1 MTSICSEIA
10 SVTMQILFI
19 HQNLPAQFKHL
30 IAHYA
35 RAPEVEVFGL
45 GEAACVKSNFSRAI
59 DGFRLFAYSFSEE
72 ANPATYHA
80 LRQTGAAL
88 RRGFAVAKALQGLRE
103 RGIRPD
109 VIYGHPGWGEMLYVR
124 DIFPDARIVNFCE
137 FYFNRQ
143 GQDFGF
149 DPEFGEVD
157 PNGWHIRT
165 ENMTHVVS
173 LLAADRGISPTE
185 WQRSRYPIEL
195 REKIDVVHDGADTH
209 VIHPDP
215 NAKVILRGRRLT
227 LTSHDEVITFVN
239 RNLEPYR
246 GFHVFMRALPEILRK
261 RPQAHVVI
269 VGGDEVSYGRALK
282 GTTWRERLLAE
293 VGKELDAARVHFVG
307 RVKYRDYLRVLQV
320 STAHVYLTYPFVL
333 SWSMLE
339 AMAVGC
345 VVVGSRTSPVEEV
358 IRDGENGRLVDFF
371 DREELVDAVVDVCAQ
386 RERLCPMRAA
396 ARATVVQRYDL
407 RAVCLPRL
415 AEVLG
420 SVYPQ

>member
-1 MTSICSEIA
+1 
-10 SVTMQILFI
+10 MQILFI

-35 RAPEVEVFGL
+35 RVPTVEVLGL
-45 GEAACVKSNFSRAI
+45 GEAARVKRNFSRAI
-59 DGFRLFAYSFSEE
+59 EGFRLFAYSFSDDDK
-72 ANPATYHA
+72 PASYNA

-88 RRGFAVAKALQGLRE
+88 RRGVAVAKALQGLRE

-124 DIFPDARIVNFCE
+124 DVFPDARIVNFCE

-149 DPEFGEVD
+149 DPEFGEAD

-165 ENMTHVVS
+165 ENMAQVVS

-195 REKIDVVHDGADTH
+195 REKIDVVHDGVDTS
-209 VIHPDP
+209 VARPDP
-215 NAKVILRGRRLT
+215 RAKIIFRQKALT
-227 LTSHDEVITFVN
+227 LTPDDEVITFVN

-246 GFHVFMRALPEILRK
+246 GFHVFMRALPEILRQ
-261 RPQAHVVI
+261 RPRAHVVI

-282 GTTWRERLLAE
+282 DITWRERLLSE
-293 VGKELDAARVHFVG
+293 VSRHLDMARVHFVG

-320 STAHVYLTYPFVL
+320 STVHVYLTYPFVL
-333 SWSMLE
+333 SWSLLE
-339 AMAVGC
+339 AMAAGC
-345 VVVGSRTSPVEEV
+345 VVIGSRTSPVEEA
-358 IRDGENGRLVDFF
+358 IRDGENGRLVEFF
-371 DREELVDAVVDVCAQ
+371 NKEQLVEAVVDACAE
-386 RERLCPMRAA
+386 RETLGSMRAA
-396 ARATVVQRYDL
+396 ARASVMQRYDL
-407 RAVCLPRL
+407 RTVCLPRQ
-415 AEVLG
+415 VQMLG
-420 SVYPQ
+420 RCDGS

>member
-1 MTSICSEIA
+1 MTSKCSETVNA
-10 SVTMQILFI
+10 TMQILFI

-35 RAPEVEVFGL
+35 RLPGVEVFGL
-45 GEAACVKSNFSRAI
+45 GEAARVKSNFSRAI
-59 DGFRLFAYSFSEE
+59 EGFRLFAYSFSEDGK
-72 ANPATYHA
+72 PASYNA
-80 LRQTGAAL
+80 LRQTGEAL
-88 RRGFAVAKALQGLRE
+88 RRGFGVAKALQGLRA

-124 DIFPDARIVNFCE
+124 DVFPDARIVNFCE

-149 DPEFGEVD
+149 DPEFREVD

-165 ENMTHVVS
+165 ENMTHAVS
-173 LLAADRGISPTE
+173 LLAADRGISPTQ

-195 REKIDVVHDGADTH
+195 REKIDVVHDGVDTN
-209 VIHPDP
+209 VVRPDP
-215 NAKVILRGRRLT
+215 NAKIILREKSVKLT
-227 LTSHDEVITFVN
+227 PHDEVITFVN

-246 GFHVFMRALPEILRK
+246 GFHVFMRALPEILRR
-261 RPQAHVVI
+261 RPRAHVVI

-282 GTTWRERLLAE
+282 GTTWRERLLSE
-293 VGKELDAARVHFVG
+293 VGKHLDAARVHFVG

-339 AMAVGC
+339 AMAAGC
-345 VVVGSRTSPVEEV
+345 VVVGSRTAPVEEV
-358 IRDGENGRLVDFF
+358 IRDGENGWLVDFF
-371 DREELVDAVVDVCAQ
+371 EKEQLVEVVASACARREGLGS
-386 RERLCPMRAA
+386 MRAA
-396 ARATVVQRYDL
+396 ARATVMQRYDL
-407 RAVCLPRL
+407 RTVCLPRQV
-415 AEVLG
+415 EMLG
-420 SVYPQ
+420 MG

>member
-1 MTSICSEIA
+1 MMSMCSEA
-10 SVTMQILFI
+10 ADTTMQILFI
-19 HQNLPAQFKHL
+19 HQNLPAQFRHL

-35 RAPEVEVFGL
+35 CAPGVEVLGL
-45 GEAACVKSNFSRAI
+45 GEAARVKSNFSRAI
-59 DGFRLFAYSFSEE
+59 DGFRLFAYSFSED
-72 ANPATYHA
+72 ARPASYNA

-124 DIFPDARIVNFCE
+124 DVFPDARIVNFCE

-157 PNGWHIRT
+157 LNGWHLRT

-195 REKIDVVHDGADTH
+195 REKIDVVHDGVDTS
-209 VIHPDP
+209 VARPDP
-215 NAKVILRGRRLT
+215 RAKIVLRGRALT
-227 LTSHDEVITFVN
+227 LTPQDEVITFVS

-246 GFHVFMRALPEILRK
+246 GFHVFMRALPEMLRR
-261 RPQAHVVI
+261 RPRAHVVI

-282 GTTWRERLLAE
+282 GTTWRERLLSE
-293 VGKELDAARVHFVG
+293 VGKQLDSARVHFVG

-320 STAHVYLTYPFVL
+320 SSVHVYLTYPFVL

-339 AMAVGC
+339 AMAAGC
-345 VVVGSRTSPVEEV
+345 VVIGSRTSPVEEV
-358 IRDGENGRLVDFF
+358 IRGGENGWLVDFF
-371 DREELVDAVVDVCAQ
+371 DKEQLVDAVVDACAQ
-386 RERLCPMRAA
+386 REGLGLMRAA
-396 ARATVVQRYDL
+396 ARATVMRRYDL
-407 RAVCLPRL
+407 RTVCLPRQ
-415 AEVLG
+415 VGMLG
-420 SVYPQ
+420 MG